1 MIKESP
7 DWIKKILQSNGI
19 NSINNVVDISNLV
32 MLETGQP
39 VHYYDLKKIHNQHI
53 SVKQGQELTYEALD
67 EVKYPIQKEDIMIM
81 NEDEPI
87 GIAGIMGGEDS
98 KIDET
103 TKGIIIE
110 AANFDHVSI
119 RKTSRRLNLN
129 TEAATRFSKIIEPLA
144 PEKALKRSVM
154 LLKEYA
160 QAQDI
165 ETTVVAGRSDYDPRK
180 ITLSLEKV
188 NKVLGINLS
197 IEEII
202 DPLKRL
208 DLEPEVDKQ
217 NITVTVPSYRYNDL
231 VISEDII
238 EEIIRIIGYDKIVST
253 LPLMPQT
260 IGSLEPEEKM
270 ARTIK
275 TVLNGMGLTEI
286 ITYSLVSASENN
298 EGVMPIG
305 IPLEIKNPLSDERR
319 YYRTSLMPSMLETLA
334 YNHAHSQPN
343 CGLFEISEVYD
354 SKGEAQTRLS
364 LAISNQLVQS
374 DWQKLRISADF
385 FILKGIIL
393 AFLDELGFGEKR
405 VSFKENK
412 TDVITFHPSQSA
424 EIYLDKQLIGIFGR
438 LHPLKNQE
446 YDIDRSVVGE
456 LFLSKVYESKPSKVH
471 FTPIPRFPGISY
483 DLALLVDSTVPAQS
497 ITDLIKK
504 EAGSLLNEVK
514 IFDVY
519 QGSNIL
525 SGKKSIAVRLDF
537 LNKEKTLN
545 DADVKPIVQKV
556 IDSLHQNL
564 KAEIRNS

>member
-1 MIKESP
+1 M
-7 DWIKKILQSNGI
+7 
-19 NSINNVVDISNLV
+19 
-32 MLETGQP
+32 
-39 VHYYDLKKIHNQHI
+39 
-53 SVKQGQELTYEALD
+53 
-67 EVKYPIQKEDIMIM
+67 
-81 NEDEPI
+81 
-87 GIAGIMGGEDS
+87 
-98 KIDET
+98 
-103 TKGIIIE
+103 
-110 AANFDHVSI
+110 
-119 RKTSRRLNLN
+119 
-129 TEAATRFSKIIEPLA
+129 
-144 PEKALKRSVM
+144 
-154 LLKEYA
+154 
-160 QAQDI
+160 
-165 ETTVVAGRSDYDPRK
+165 
-180 ITLSLEKV
+180 
-188 NKVLGINLS
+188 
-197 IEEII
+197 
-202 DPLKRL
+202 
-208 DLEPEVDKQ
+208 
-217 NITVTVPSYRYNDL
+217 
-231 VISEDII
+231 
-238 EEIIRIIGYDKIVST
+238 
-253 LPLMPQT
+253 
-260 IGSLEPEEKM
+260 
-270 ARTIK
+270 
-275 TVLNGMGLTEI
+275 
-286 ITYSLVSASENN
+286 
-298 EGVMPIG
+298 
-305 IPLEIKNPLSDERR
+305 
-319 YYRTSLMPSMLETLA
+319 
-334 YNHAHSQPN
+334 
-343 CGLFEISEVYD
+343 
-354 SKGEAQTRLS
+354 
-364 LAISNQLVQS
+364 VQS